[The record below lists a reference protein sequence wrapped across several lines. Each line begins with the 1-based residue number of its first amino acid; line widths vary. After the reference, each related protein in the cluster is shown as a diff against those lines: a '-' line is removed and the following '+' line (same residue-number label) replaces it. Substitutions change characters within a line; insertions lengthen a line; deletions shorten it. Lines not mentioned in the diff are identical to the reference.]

1 MLTESDNHVQS
12 NPPVSRGILKSN
24 QIKVL
29 TGLGKMHAPDVGLP
43 KIADVGEYNYCSSC
57 GTCEAI
63 CPVNA
68 PVVRREPVDVS
79 KEKNNYRKMELK
91 TEALFQGVN
100 PFKTEVNP
108 CVQCYACERVCP
120 ILDGFP
126 VDEFNNIRS
135 MKAGKSKTLHGQDG
149 AAVSQILKSLLEQ
162 GEIDCAIGII
172 RNDKWSTKVFTFTSP
187 EDVVKASGTKYTYQ
201 PVVATMRDIHRAYI
215 DSAESPLISPDGSMR
230 EEARTYVEPINNI
243 LKKYKK
249 VALVGVPCQVHGAHL
264 FRENFNRIE
273 LIIGLICMESFS
285 EEIMFSEMIPKIMGV
300 DIRDAVKMNFHKG
313 KFIVETT
320 KETKEVPIKDVAPM
334 ARHGCHFCL
343 DYTSYYADISVGSV
357 GSDDGWS
364 TIFVRTEKGE
374 HYLNKVKDLE
384 YSDKPIAL
392 DIVKKLAGMKHKNNK
407 WDWRGFMKE
416 IWSRD
421 IPPRPWGMER
431 LEKIPPPE
439 VEKAEKGEKT
449 EKAPKPA
456 QPK

>member
-1 MLTESDNHVQS
+1 MQIKSDRNV
-12 NPPVSRGILKSN
+12 NPPLERGIIKSDQQN
-24 QIKVL
+24 VL
-29 TGLGKMHAPDVGLP
+29 IRLGDMLAPDVGLP

-68 PVVRREPVDVS
+68 PVVRREPVDIS
-79 KEKNNYRKMELK
+79 KDKNNYRKMELK
-91 TEALFQGVN
+91 TEVLFGEAN
-100 PFKTEVNP
+100 LFKAEINP

-135 MKAGKSKTLHGQDG
+135 MKAGKSRILQGQDG
-149 AAVSQILKSLLEQ
+149 AVVSQILKSLFEQ
-162 GEIDCAIGII
+162 GEIDCAIGVV
-172 RNDKWSTKVFTFTSP
+172 RNEKWSTKIMTFTNP
-187 EDVVKASGTKYTYQ
+187 EDVAKASGTKYTYQ
-201 PVVATMRDIHRAYI
+201 PVVSTVRDIHRAYV
-215 DSAESPLISPDGSMR
+215 DSAESPLTSRDGSML
-230 EEARTYVEPINNI
+230 EEPRTYVEPIKNI
-243 LKKYKK
+243 LKKYEK

-285 EEIMFSEMIPKIMGV
+285 EEIMFSEIIPKIMGI
-300 DIRDAVKMNFHKG
+300 DIRDVIKMNFHKG

-320 KETKEVPIKDVAPM
+320 KEIKEVPIKDVAPM
-334 ARHGCHFCL
+334 ARKGCHFCC
-343 DYTSYYADISVGSV
+343 DYTSYFADISVGSV

-374 HYLNKVKDLE
+374 QCLKKVSDIE
-384 YSDKPIAL
+384 YSDKPISL
-392 DIVKKLAGMKHKNNK
+392 DIVKKLASMKHKNNK
-407 WDWRGFMKE
+407 WDWREFMKE

-421 IPPRPWGMER
+421 SPPRPWGRER

-439 VEKAEKGEKT
+439 MEKVEKREKT
-449 EKAPKPA
+449 EKPAKPKE
-456 QPK
+456 

>member
-1 MLTESDNHVQS
+1 MLTESDSNVP
-12 NPPVSRGILKSN
+12 NPPVSRGIPKTNQSN
-24 QIKVL
+24 VL
-29 TGLGKMHAPDVGLP
+29 TRLGDMHAPNVGLP
-43 KIADVGEYNYCSSC
+43 KIADVAEYNYCSSC

-68 PVVRREPVDVS
+68 PVVRREPVDIS
-79 KEKNNYRKMELK
+79 REKNNYRKMELK
-91 TEALFQGVN
+91 TEALFRGIN
-100 PFKTEVNP
+100 PFRAEVSP

-135 MKAGKSKTLHGQDG
+135 MRAGKSRTLHGQDG

-162 GEIDCAIGII
+162 GEIDCAIGVV
-172 RNDKWSTKVFTFTSP
+172 RNDRWSTKLFTFTSP
-187 EDVVKASGTKYTYQ
+187 EDVVKAGGTKYTYQ
-201 PVVATMRDIHRAYI
+201 PVVATMRDIHRAYAG
-215 DSAESPLISPDGSMR
+215 SAESPLISPDGSMQDA
-230 EEARTYVEPINNI
+230 ARTYVEPIKNI
-243 LKKYKK
+243 LKRYKK

-285 EEIMFSEMIPKIMGV
+285 EEIMFSEVVPKIMGV

-334 ARHGCHFCL
+334 ARKGCHFCC

-364 TIFVRTEKGE
+364 TIFVRTETGE
-374 HYLNKVKDLE
+374 KYLNKVNDIE
-384 YSDKPIAL
+384 YTDKPINL
-392 DIVKKLAGMKHKNNK
+392 DMVKKLTDMKHKHNK

-421 IPPRPWGMER
+421 SPPRPWGRER

-439 VEKAEKGEKT
+439 IEKET
-449 EKAPKPA
+449 KPV
-456 QPK
+456 KSKE